1 MPRRWN
7 RWHKPSSWYSEP
19 WGRGSQSQNSKKKS
33 QSKKKRNY
41 GNRYS
46 LTEALSLTMD
56 YLSQSTWDDGI
67 DDNEL
72 LGLDIPI
79 ATTQAGTNDVFLGQ
93 VLGHIVGL
101 QYYSGT
107 VNTNEMVSLV
117 REPTNR
123 YDKNAVK
130 VENIWGQQVGHI
142 KRELAEVLSYIVD
155 NNYARIEGVVPRG
168 ANNMYKMPVD
178 ISLYGPQINQTVVQ
192 QRLRSRGYNIGMIE
206 KRAGLSNA
214 PSQTKSKKSSTYN
227 PRSALGKS
235 VTLSEA
241 EMKNEV
247 DTLFD
252 NLKSQ
257 DKTTE
262 QEPSKWIVSTMY
274 PHQKQALHW
283 MLARESDDKLPTFWD
298 KTASGLYHNSLTNF
312 TSAKRPDSVRGG
324 ILADEMGLG
333 KTLSVISLVMH
344 EFVMP
349 EFADL
354 PPECVGLPPSL
365 PSLPEAEEMDC
376 NKPSTSQVTQNM
388 IDEVIVIKDSQ
399 DIPVNSEE
407 VIVIEDTCSPSPNS
421 KDIIV
426 IKDEAPVV
434 TSSSNTAAVTAT
446 GRPKRAS
453 AANVKFVFSDDSD
466 DNPSPVKKAK
476 RKQSKSVTVPKVKGQ
491 SATKGKGKGKK
502 TPAGDASKT
511 LSTIQEGV
519 PLPGLGVTVNTVPG
533 PSIATGPGPSKPI
546 TSHTVDSRS
555 INSVPGPSPSN
566 ASGSGPSKPATS
578 HAGTSPSIN
587 SGSGPRKPVPSSSS
601 PGPSNVAV
609 PGPSKPTGVG
619 VKGHVGNGDAKGPR
633 TTLIVC
639 PLSVLSNWIDQ
650 FSEHVSDEAQVNVC
664 LYYGAEKKKLKA
676 DYLKQQDVVITTY
689 NTMAAEYKAKKE
701 KSTLQKVEW
710 LRIVLD
716 EAHTIRNH
724 GTLQT
729 QAAHALTSKCRWALT
744 GTPIQNSIKDLW
756 SLIAFLGLE
765 PFKSNHTWWQ
775 RIIGRP
781 IANNDSAGIDRV
793 RKLMNTLALR
803 RMKSQK
809 LNGKPLVDL
818 PARNVVL
825 QYVDFSD
832 DEKEVYKT
840 MEKDGR
846 LAVSKYFQQGTVLDH
861 YGDILAILMR
871 LRQLC
876 CHPALCAKAA
886 ANLCHATDVSEK
898 TDEEKAQLVA
908 TLVSFLSQ
916 GADEEC
922 CICLESIQD
931 PVITRCAHV
940 FCQRCIGE
948 VIISEKERARCP
960 LCRHP
965 VSRESLVHVPKDRSD
980 TGNEDTEGEWH
991 SSAKVDALMECLL
1004 TQRAA
1009 DKTTK
1014 SVVVSQFTSFLD
1026 LLKKPLSEKGFKFT
1040 RLDGSMSRV
1049 ARTEAIR
1056 EFSSDDPDSPQV
1068 FLLSL
1073 KAGGVGL
1080 NLTAASRLYL
1090 LDPAWN
1096 PACEEQC
1103 FDRCHRLGQT
1113 KDVTIT
1119 KFLVRNSVE
1128 EAMLQLQEKKRQLMK
1143 SVFDGKKQTPEER
1156 RQNRVRDIKILMG
1169 MNSQQ

>member
-1 MPRRWN
+1 MPRH
-7 RWHKPSSWYSEP
+7 RWHKPKSWYSPEP
-19 WGRGSQSQNSKKKS
+19 WDSNYQKKKK
-33 QSKKKRNY
+33 QTPNKKQTTKKKRSH

-67 DDNEL
+67 DDHDL
-72 LGLDIPI
+72 LGLDLPI
-79 ATTQAGTNDVFLGQ
+79 VTSQAGIDDVFLGM
-93 VLGHIVGL
+93 VPGNIVGL

-107 VNTNEMVSLV
+107 VSNHEMVSLV
-117 REPTNR
+117 REPLNR

-130 VENIWGQQVGHI
+130 VENASGRQVGHI
-142 KRELAEVLSYIVD
+142 KRGLAEVLSYIVD

-168 ANNMYKMPVD
+168 NMNTYSMPVD
-178 ISLYGPQINQTVVQ
+178 ISLYGPRCNQTVVL
-192 QRLRSRGYNIGMIE
+192 QRLRSRGHPVSMVE
-206 KRAGLSNA
+206 KRAGLLNT
-214 PSQTKSKKSSTYN
+214 PSQSKSKKSSTYN

-235 VTLSEA
+235 VMLSET

-252 NLKSQ
+252 NLKSL

-262 QEPSKWIVSTMY
+262 QEPSKCIIRKMY

-283 MLARESDDKLPTFWD
+283 MLARESNDKLPTFWD
-298 KTASGLYHNSLTNF
+298 KTPSGLYHNSLTNF

-333 KTLSVISLVMH
+333 KTLTVIALVLH
-344 EFVMP
+344 DFAKP
-349 EFADL
+349 EFSD
-354 PPECVGLPPSL
+354 LPPSL
-365 PSLPEAEEMDC
+365 PSLPEEDEVDC
-376 NKPSTSQVTQNM
+376 NEPSTSQVKQEVK
-388 IDEVIVIKDSQ
+388 DEVVMIMDSQ
-399 DIPVNSEE
+399 ELPTISEE
-407 VIVIEDTCSPSPNS
+407 VIVIEDDSQNS
-421 KDIIV
+421 NNNTTIV
-426 IKDEAPVV
+426 IKDDSPPIPC
-434 TSSSNTAAVTAT
+434 SSSTTSVTAT

-453 AANVKFVFSDDSD
+453 AAKVKFIFNDDSD
-466 DNPSPVKKAK
+466 DNPSPEKKAK
-476 RKQSKSVTVPKVKGQ
+476 RKPAKMAAGPKVKGQ
-491 SATKGKGKGKK
+491 SKPKGKGKGKK
-502 TPAGDASKT
+502 ATGGDVSQK
-511 LSTIQEGV
+511 
-519 PLPGLGVTVNTVPG
+519 PLPGPSQPVALLPG
-533 PSIATGPGPSKPI
+533 PRP
-546 TSHTVDSRS
+546 S
-555 INSVPGPSPSN
+555 INSVPGPSQPVASLPGPSPPIN
-566 ASGSGPSKPATS
+566 SVPGPSLPVASLPGPSQPINSVTGPSLPVDPLSGPSPPNIS
-578 HAGTSPSIN
+578 
-587 SGSGPRKPVPSSSS
+587 
-601 PGPSNVAV
+601 V
-609 PGPSKPTGVG
+609 PGPSKPMRAE
-619 VKGHVGNGDAKGPR
+619 VKGHHGDGDAAKPR
-633 TTLIVC
+633 ATLILC

-650 FSEHVSDEAQVNVC
+650 FREHVADELQVNVC

-689 NTMAAEYKAKKE
+689 STVAAEFKAKQE
-701 KSTLQKVEW
+701 KATLQTIEW
-710 LRIVLD
+710 RRIVLD
-716 EAHTIRNH
+716 EGHTIRNH

-729 QAAHALTSKCRWALT
+729 QAAHALKAQCKWALT

-756 SLIAFLGLE
+756 SLVAFLGVE
-765 PFKSNHTWWQ
+765 PFKSTHTWWQ
-775 RIIGRP
+775 RIITRP

-793 RKLMNTLALR
+793 RKLMDTLALR

-809 LNGKPLVDL
+809 VNGKPLVDL

-825 QYVDFSD
+825 QYVDFSE
-832 DEKEVYKT
+832 DEKKVYKT

-846 LAVSKYFQQGTVLDH
+846 LAVSKYFQQGSVLNH

-886 ANLCHATDVSEK
+886 ANLCQAIDGNER

-922 CICLESIQD
+922 CICLDSIED

-948 VIISEKERARCP
+948 VINAEKERACCP
-960 LCRHP
+960 LCRQA
-965 VSRESLVHVPKDRSD
+965 VSRDSLVHVPKDRSD
-980 TGNEDTEGEWH
+980 TENEDTEREWH

-1004 TQRAA
+1004 TERAA

-1014 SVVVSQFTSFLD
+1014 SIVVSQFTSFLD
-1026 LLKKPLSEKGFKFT
+1026 LLKKPLTEKGFKFC
-1040 RLDGSMSRV
+1040 RLDGSMSRI
-1049 ARTEAIR
+1049 ARTAAIR
-1056 EFSSDDPDSPQV
+1056 EFSSNDPDSPQI

-1119 KFLVRNSVE
+1119 KFLVRDSVE
-1128 EAMLQLQEKKRQLMK
+1128 EAMLELQETKRQLMK
-1143 SVFDGKKQTPEER
+1143 NVFGGKNQTPEER
-1156 RQNRVRDIKILMG
+1156 RMNRVRDVKILMG
-1169 MNSQQ
+1169 MNKDKP